1 MADDNAQAPI
11 ATDTQTESGET
22 SANTSKPEFIQD
34 KFWDSE
40 RNEVNLENLASSYN
54 SLEKKLGSR
63 TEDLSKQIREDLE
76 MEKLK
81 SAPEE
86 YKVNLPELPENVDV
100 SVSDDMEIVQW
111 WKDTAK
117 KNGLSQ
123 EQFDQGV
130 EMFVNNAIATLPDM
144 NAEMQKLGD
153 NAKERVEA
161 AELWSKKNLSPE
173 SYQTFSNVAST
184 AEGVKVIEEI
194 MKMTKDS
201 PMPTTPTQVS
211 VAPNLQDLKSM
222 INDPRYYDS
231 NRRDPAYVKRVE
243 ELFEK
248 AYQNKQ
254 G

>member
-34 KFWDSE
+34 KFWDVE

-144 NAEMQKLGD
+144 NAEMQRLGD

-173 SYQTFSNVAST
+173 SYQTFSSVAST

-201 PMPTTPTQVS
+201 PMPSTPTQVS

>member
-34 KFWDSE
+34 KFWDTE

-111 WKDTAK
+111 WKETAK

-123 EQFDQGV
+123 DQFDQGV
-130 EMFVNNAIATLPDM
+130 EMFVNNAVATLPDM

>member
-22 SANTSKPEFIQD
+22 SANTNKPEFIQD
-34 KFWDSE
+34 KFWDTE

-63 TEDLSKQIREDLE
+63 TEDLLKQVREDLE
-76 MEKLK
+76 IEKLK

-173 SYQTFSNVAST
+173 SYQTFSSVAST

-201 PMPTTPTQVS
+201 PMPSTPTQVS

>member
-34 KFWDSE
+34 KFWDVE

-123 EQFDQGV
+123 DQFDQGV

-173 SYQTFSNVAST
+173 SYQTFSSVAST

-201 PMPTTPTQVS
+201 PMPSTPTQVS

>member
-34 KFWDSE
+34 KFWDAE

-100 SVSDDMEIVQW
+100 TVSDDMEIVQW

-173 SYQTFSNVAST
+173 SYQTF
-184 AEGVKVIEEI
+184 
-194 MKMTKDS
+194 
-201 PMPTTPTQVS
+201 
-211 VAPNLQDLKSM
+211 
-222 INDPRYYDS
+222 
-231 NRRDPAYVKRVE
+231 
-243 ELFEK
+243 
-248 AYQNKQ
+248 
-254 G
+254 

>member
-34 KFWDSE
+34 KFWDTE

-201 PMPTTPTQVS
+201 PMPSTPTQVS

>member
-34 KFWDSE
+34 KFWDTE

-201 PMPTTPTQVS
+201 PMPSTPTQIS

>member
-34 KFWDSE
+34 KFWDTE

-111 WKDTAK
+111 WKETAK

-123 EQFDQGV
+123 DQFDQGV

-173 SYQTFSNVAST
+173 SYQTFSSVAST

>member
-1 MADDNAQAPI
+1 MVDDNAQAPI

-100 SVSDDMEIVQW
+100 TVSDDMEIVQW

-153 NAKERVEA
+153 NAKERIEA

-173 SYQTFSNVAST
+173 SYQTFSSVAST

-201 PMPTTPTQVS
+201 PMPSTPTQVS

>member
-34 KFWDSE
+34 KFWDAE

-201 PMPTTPTQVS
+201 PMPSTPTQVS